1 MFTYRYTSQN
11 KTKGRGI
18 SVILNSNQQARRVLS
33 SRVYVTPFG
42 TFSRLCSKRVS
53 FGVMKRT
60 PNNPRWNELLSLTD
74 FGYYRVEKTGGS
86 LRVLYA
92 CIAMENLHTASQAV
106 DHTLLWVKEVKQ
118 CHNLRDFLFP
128 GRNSS
133 DELHIH
139 TSGEA
144 QWMCVSC

>member
-11 KTKGRGI
+11 KTKVRGI

-42 TFSRLCSKRVS
+42 TLSRPCSKRVS
-53 FGVMKRT
+53 FGVMERT
-60 PNNPRWNELLSLTD
+60 PNNQRWNELLSLTD
-74 FGYYRVEKTGGS
+74 FSYYRVEKTGGS
-86 LRVLYA
+86 LKVRYA
-92 CIAMENLHTASQAV
+92 CIAMEDLHTASQVV

-128 GRNSS
+128 SRNSS
-133 DELHIH
+133 DDLHVYA
-139 TSGEA
+139 SGEA